1 MATGKITLQTL
12 SEIMAGDTGRSKTS
26 TEMFVRAF
34 FTTLKEALAKDN
46 IVKIKGLGTFKM
58 VVVNARESINV
69 NTGKR
74 VSIAEYNKITFT
86 PDKNLRDKV
95 NRPFSQFETV
105 IIDDE
110 DVAAVIG
117 NGLDSDGNTTA
128 GSVESTE
135 TKERT
140 DCLTVENTT
149 KQETPEVVPSYPC
162 AQTEES
168 KVEEEEA
175 DEGSQ
180 ERKRSG
186 SCHKR
191 FLWWSIPVVLVLIG
205 VTYVIGYMR
214 IVEFPPIMGGCDTN
228 VAVKTESPA
237 RLETAK
243 TRKRNLSQ
251 TTATKETTPMDND
264 TTGRFPQITGG
275 KYLITGIKTYRRIKP
290 DYDVRR
296 YCLQIYGNKDCL
308 PYVLILN
315 GIKKED
321 EIRIGRILKFPVL
334 TENNVTE

>member
-1 MATGKITLQTL
+1 MAKGKITLQTL

-34 FTTLKEALAKDN
+34 FATLKEALAKDN

-110 DVAAVIG
+110 DVAAVVE
-117 NGLDSDGNTTA
+117 NGLDSDGGTTA
-128 GSVESTE
+128 DTVESTG
-135 TKERT
+135 TKEQA
-140 DCLTVENTT
+140 DCLTVENTI
-149 KQETPEVVPSYPC
+149 KRETPEIAPSYPR
-162 AQTEES
+162 AQIEER
-168 KVEEEEA
+168 KEEEGS
-175 DEGSQ
+175 DEDNQ
-180 ERKRSG
+180 ERKRVG
-186 SCHKR
+186 SYSKR

-214 IVEFPPIMGGCDTN
+214 IVEFPSIIGGNGTN
-228 VAVKTESPA
+228 VAVKTESPV

-243 TRKRNLSQ
+243 PQKRNLTQ
-251 TTATKETTPMDND
+251 TTVTKEAKFMDND
-264 TTGRFPQITGG
+264 TTGGFPQITGG

-321 EIRIGRILKFPVL
+321 EIKIGRILKFPVL